1 MTNGSLC
8 DEVTFLQ
15 FKPFFFVEQYW
26 HSIWNDL
33 YATLNAI
40 FWIGTYLFMVSFKK
54 KYLFFACKDF
64 SRLWR
69 AKNGSLSSSAWIFSI
84 VNSNVQIT
92 SFSDETA
99 LLLVWIATCKYLRTT
114 LYRIVCCCI
123 FILYFNAVS
132 CVHYITHFHQWWS
145 NANYEC
151 SRSAIV
157 FFQLLHLTP

>member
-1 MTNGSLC
+1 MAVCVMKSHFCNSS
-8 DEVTFLQ
+8 
-15 FKPFFFVEQYW
+15 PFFVEQYW

-33 YATLNAI
+33 YATLDGI
-40 FWIGTYLFMVSFKK
+40 FWIGTYLSMVSFKK

-64 SRLWR
+64 SRLWQ
-69 AKNGSLSSSAWIFSI
+69 AKNGALSSSAWIFSI
-84 VNSNVQIT
+84 VIQMYKYQFFWWNC
-92 SFSDETA
+92 
-99 LLLVWIATCKYLRTT
+99 IAFGLNCKYLRTT
-114 LYRIVCCCI
+114 LYYRIVCCCI